1 MEFENIVLTMDPG
14 GFGVLTLNRPEVLNA
29 FNNKTFLELNMALDI
44 IEAEPS
50 FRGLIITGQGRAF
63 AAGADLSEIRHD
75 GIEENRR
82 YSQTAQKLFSR
93 IEELDIPVIAAVNGF
108 ALGGG
113 CELAMACD
121 IRIAGE
127 KAKFGMPEVSL
138 GVIPCFGGTQR
149 LPALV
154 GLAKAKELVFTGKKI
169 TAAEASGIGLVNCVV
184 PQEELLSSA
193 AAMMTQILQNSSTG
207 LKYAKLAMNYSRN
220 VPLREGL
227 EFEKDMS
234 AICYGLPDKAE
245 GIAAFFDKRS
255 PQFKR

>member
-1 MEFENIVLTMDPG
+1 MEFQNIILEKMTD
-14 GFGVLTLNRPEVLNA
+14 GFAVLTLNRPEVLNA
-29 FNNKTFLELNMALDI
+29 FNNKTFEELNGALDI
-44 IEAEPS
+44 VESDRSI
-50 FRGLIITGQGRAF
+50 RGLIITGAGRAF

-82 YSQTAQKLFSR
+82 YSQTAQRVFDR

-154 GLAKAKELVFTGKKI
+154 GRAKAKELIFTGKKL
-169 TAAEASGIGLVNCVV
+169 TAAEAEAIGLVNAVTT
-184 PQEELLSSA
+184 QDELMNSA
-193 AAMMTQILQNSSTG
+193 TSMMAQILKNSSTG
-207 LKYAKLAMNYSRN
+207 LKYAKLTLNYSRN
-220 VPLREGL
+220 VTLREGL

-234 AICYGLPDKAE
+234 AICYGLPDKTE
-245 GIAAFFDKRS
+245 GMTAFFEKR
-255 PQFKR
+255 PPEFKK

>member
-1 MEFENIVLTMDPG
+1 MEFQNIVLEKDSG

-29 FNNKTFLELNMALDI
+29 FNNKTFQEMNAALDL
-44 IEAEPS
+44 IETDRS
-50 FRGLIITGQGRAF
+50 FRGLIITGSGRAF
-63 AAGADLSEIRHD
+63 AAGADLSEIRYD
-75 GIEENRR
+75 GIEENRL
-82 YSQTAQKLFSR
+82 YSRTAQLLFSR
-93 IEELDIPVIAAVNGF
+93 IEDLDIPTIAAVNGF

-154 GLAKAKELVFTGKKI
+154 GLAKAKELVLTGKKI
-169 TAAEASGIGLVNCVV
+169 TAAEAAEIGLANCVTT
-184 PQEELLSSA
+184 QEELLDSA
-193 AAMMTQILQNSSTG
+193 KDMMAQMLKNSSTG
-207 LKYAKLAMNYSRN
+207 LKYAKLTLNYSRN
-220 VPLREGL
+220 VTLRDGL

-245 GIAAFFDKRS
+245 GIAAFFEKR
-255 PQFKR
+255 PPEFKT